1 MFQMKCLLCSHV
13 TREKMKTEFT
23 ADDRSKKYK
32 ACKLGVAFAKVN
44 QGDGPMCG
52 RPEAYT

>member
-1 MFQMKCLLCSHV
+1 
-13 TREKMKTEFT
+13 MKTEFT

-32 ACKLGVAFAKVN
+32 ACKLGVAVAKVN

-52 RPEAYT
+52 RPEAYTQVPQSSENASE